1 MNIQKIPNQII
12 KEPLQY
18 LNLANVDSIAL
29 HHMAHP
35 TADVKTVEGWHI
47 NQGWR
52 ALGYNFW
59 VAFDGTVY
67 EGRGFKLGAGVTN
80 QNGHIISIG
89 FQGDYHSKDVK
100 MPDAQFNAGVDIIKY
115 VLEKVPTVKKIGGH
129 GEFMATACPGQYFPL
144 EEMKTLKKR
153 GELDMTQYE
162 ELKNLIVAQN
172 KKIDELE
179 KKIADVIPTYYDKVE
194 DCPHW
199 SKPYVAKAI
208 EIGLLKGDEQG
219 KLRLTDVKIYALVLD
234 LRDEGIME

>member
-12 KEPLQY
+12 KQPLQY
-18 LNLANVDSIAL
+18 LNLKNVDSIAL

-89 FQGDYHSKDVK
+89 FQGDYHSKNVK

-115 VLEKVPTVKKIGGH
+115 VLENVPTVKKIGGH
-129 GEFMATACPGQYFPL
+129 GDFMATACPGQYFPL
-144 EEMKTLKKR
+144 EEMRTLKKR
-153 GELDMTQYE
+153 GAEIMD
-162 ELKNLIVAQN
+162 
-172 KKIDELE
+172 
-179 KKIADVIPTYYDKVE
+179 YYDTVE
-194 DCPHW
+194 TCPQW
-199 SKPYVAKAI
+199 ARVYVQKAVDKKFI
-208 EIGLLKGDEQG
+208 KGDERG
-219 KLRLTDVKIYALVLD
+219 RLRLTDDRIWALVVSM
-234 LRDEGIME
+234 RINGIVE